1 MAVKKARGEPWK
13 QILGNLGWQGF
24 QVLDLLWSL
33 AVLALLALL
42 AWGAFQVV
50 PAGLLAGD
58 NVSTAQYVGWQ
69 RSLTS
74 FMLACL
80 REAFYV
86 ALGEEIF
93 FRGFIGGCLVR
104 RWGFAVGNT
113 VQALV
118 FLVPHLLLLTVGLGI
133 WPILIVQLIAGWL
146 LGWLRFRSGSI
157 LPAWLVHS
165 LTNALGAL
173 GAMAG

>member
-1 MAVKKARGEPWK
+1 
-13 QILGNLGWQGF
+13 
-24 QVLDLLWSL
+24 
-33 AVLALLALL
+33 
-42 AWGAFQVV
+42 
-50 PAGLLAGD
+50 
-58 NVSTAQYVGWQ
+58 
-69 RSLTS
+69 
-74 FMLACL
+74 
-80 REAFYV
+80 
-86 ALGEEIF
+86 
-93 FRGFIGGCLVR
+93 
-104 RWGFAVGNT
+104 VGNT